1 MSAETTSSFEKNA
14 RGALLM
20 DLNKAVRNLFDSPA
34 NWRYNGGWT
43 KRVEGLD
50 KGKTNGYSIL
60 GDFTPVGMRW
70 IEPGVYLD
78 CNIGGSRNN
87 QAKEYR
93 LFTVERDG
101 SLNAWQHPDGSW
113 DLSETRS
120 RPLRDWAVHLWP
132 LIGQA
137 LEDFYSSAPEPA
149 PVVSMIDEDQAAFRA
164 QVEATQEML
173 DASALAGF
181 STEALIAELRSR
193 GAFPD

>member
-1 MSAETTSSFEKNA
+1 MIAETTSGFEKNA

-20 DLNKAVRNLFDSPA
+20 DLDKEVRNLFDSPA

-50 KGKTNGYSIL
+50 KDKTNGYSIL
-60 GDFTPVGMRW
+60 GDFAPVGMRW

-93 LFTVERDG
+93 LITVERDG
-101 SLNAWQHPDGSW
+101 SLNAWQHPNGSW

-120 RPLRDWAVHLWP
+120 RPLRDWAVRLWP
-132 LIGQA
+132 LIEQA
-137 LEDFYSSAPEPA
+137 LEDFHSSAPA
-149 PVVSMIDEDQAAFRA
+149 PVVSMIDEDQDAFRA
-164 QVEATQEML
+164 QVEAAQEML
-173 DASALAGF
+173 DANALATF

-193 GAFPD
+193 GAFPA